1 MSRRTLDRSHTY
13 QEVQQHFDHHPAV
26 TNVRQTGSH
35 RIYSGPRGSVVVPIG
50 HRGDVP
56 RGTLRSIMRMAAL
69 AGLALFIAAVAL
81 GALMPFVG

>member
-26 TNVRQTGSH
+26 TDIRQSGSH
-35 RIYSGPRGSVVVPIG
+35 RTYTGPRGSVTVPIG

-56 RGTLRSIMRMAAL
+56 RPTLRSIIRMATA
-69 AGLALFIAAVAL
+69 AGLICLVLFIVVQT
-81 GALMPFVG
+81 GIV